1 MTRREEYRTHL
12 QALAPD
18 DLAAY
23 LTTRS
28 GLPGPRGNLELLDAF
43 GDVGDAGLVRRL
55 ATDPDEYLRCCG
67 VVGLGR
73 LLTEGAAELA
83 GELRG
88 HACDPSWRVREAVAI
103 AFQRL
108 GDADPGRLRAIVADW
123 VMDERPLVRRA
134 AIAAVCEPRLL
145 RNPTTAGAALDAC
158 AAATAGLLAVPED
171 QRRHADVRT
180 LRQALGYCWSV
191 AVAAEPARGVVAFA
205 TLRLHGDPDV
215 VWIVRENLRKAR
227 LRRVLADLPGDPAGD
242 PLHDVPRG

>member
-1 MTRREEYRTHL
+1 MTRREGYRADL
-12 QALAPD
+12 QSLAPD
-18 DLAAY
+18 GVAAY
-23 LTTRS
+23 LTARS

-43 GDVGDAGLVRRL
+43 GDVGDARLVRRF

-67 VVGLGR
+67 IVGLGR

-88 HACDPSWRVREAVAI
+88 HACDPSWRAREAVAI
-103 AFQRL
+103 ALQRL

-123 VMDERPLVRRA
+123 VGDERPLVQRA

-145 RNPTTAGAALDAC
+145 TDPTTAGAALDAC

-191 AVAAEPARGVVAFA
+191 AVAAEPARGLVAFA
-205 TLRLHGDPDV
+205 TLRREADPDITWV
-215 VWIVRENLRKAR
+215 VRENLHKAR
-227 LRRVLADLPGDPAGD
+227 LRRLLGDPAGD
-242 PLHDVPRG
+242 LLSDERRG